1 MKMNGSRRPKALAAL
16 LLAVFSLGA
25 GGCDKL
31 KSRQLIRQGHAYFKE
46 NLVEDALKKYQEAQ
60 TLDPDEPRL
69 DKFIAMC
76 NMAMYNPGSKHAK
89 DQQVLDEAVNRF
101 QKYLKVHPEDDKA
114 SKYLVSTYL
123 SASKYDEA
131 IDYFKQW
138 LTRNASD
145 TQAVQTVAMLYAK
158 KGDFENSMEWQ
169 RKRAQMEPNN
179 AEVFYTMGV
188 TAWQKSYDTVP
199 DALAPEAR
207 KAILDDGMKNLNRAN
222 ELRPDYFEA
231 MFYINLMYREYA
243 KLESDP
249 AKKQQLNELATEW
262 QKKGLEARKR
272 VQQRQQQEAAQK
284 NPLEAM

>member
-1 MKMNGSRRPKALAAL
+1 MKTPGPRRSKAFAAL
-16 LLAVFSLGA
+16 ILAVFSLGA
-25 GGCDKL
+25 AGCDKL
-31 KSRQLIRQGHAYFKE
+31 KSKQLIRQGHAYFKE

-60 TLDPDEPRL
+60 ALDPDEPRL

-89 DQQVLDEAVNRF
+89 DQGVLDEAVGRF
-101 QKYLKVHPEDDKA
+101 KRYLSVRPDDDKA

-123 SASKYDEA
+123 SASKYEEA
-131 IDYFKQW
+131 IEYFKQW
-138 LTRNASD
+138 LLRNPSD
-145 TQAVQTVAMLYAK
+145 TKAVQTVAMLYAK

-169 RKRAQMEPNN
+169 RKRAQMEPKN

-199 DALAPEAR
+199 EGLAPEAR
-207 KAILDDGMKNLNRAN
+207 KAILDDGMKSLNRAN

-231 MFYINLMYREYA
+231 MFYINLLYREYG
-243 KLESDP
+243 KLEADP
-249 AKKQQLNELATEW
+249 VRKQALTDLAIEW
-262 QKKGLEARKR
+262 QKKGLDARKR